1 MSSETL
7 KIFRSVKLTYD
18 TVIMGTGYYTF
29 TKIYRTGKHKQWMDV
44 SVKYGLLVNN
54 DNV

>member
-29 TKIYRTGKHKQWMDV
+29 TKIFRTGKHK
-44 SVKYGLLVNN
+44 
-54 DNV
+54 